1 MPAKILFVDD
11 DPNILAGF
19 ERQLR
24 KTFTVETALG
34 GERGLIAVSAK
45 GPFSVIVSDLR
56 MPGIDGI
63 QFLSRVRE
71 SAPDSVRIMLTGNAD
86 LHAAIDAVNDGH
98 IFRFLTKPC
107 EPQTL
112 SNALAAGIRQYQLIC
127 AERELLEKTLR
138 GSIKVLIG
146 ILELTNP
153 EAFGRA
159 ARITRFVKKI
169 AHAMQEPNLW
179 EIETA
184 AALSQIGCVILPEE
198 ALKKLYRGEELTG
211 EEAQLFAM
219 HPSIASDLLSYIPRM
234 ETVAKI
240 IINQEKS
247 FDTSASEEDEEILPG
262 SRILKAVLDYDS
274 IRANNISDGDA
285 LEIMVSRASR
295 YDPNVLAALQMV
307 LGVEPGYEKMDL
319 LSGGLRDGMI
329 LNGELCLRDGRLLAA
344 KGYRV
349 NLILRERMKNFIEKP
364 GIMEP
369 IRVLVPSAMAKE
381 LSRHALSEQNYAAL

>member
-34 GERGLIAVSAK
+34 GEQGLIAVSGK

-56 MPGIDGI
+56 MPGMDGI
-63 QFLSRVRE
+63 QFLSRVKE
-71 SAPDSVRIMLTGNAD
+71 AAPDSVRIMLSGNAD

-159 ARITRFVKKI
+159 ARITRLVKKI
-169 AHAMQEPNLW
+169 ARAMQEPNLW
-179 EIETA
+179 QIETA
-184 AALSQIGCVILPEE
+184 AALSHIGCVILPEE

-240 IINQEKS
+240 IIGQEKS
-247 FDTSASEEDEEILPG
+247 FDGSDSEENEEILPG

-274 IRANNISDGDA
+274 IRASNVPDGEA
-285 LEIMVSRASR
+285 LQIMASRAGR

-307 LGVEPGYEKMDL
+307 LGIEPGYEKMGISID
-319 LSGGLRDGMI
+319 GLKDGMI
-329 LNGELCLRDGRLLAA
+329 LDADLYLLDGRMLAA

-349 NLILRERMKNFIEKP
+349 NLILRERMKNFITKP

-381 LSRHALSEQNYAAL
+381 SSRNAR

>member
-19 ERQLR
+19 QRQLR
-24 KTFTVETALG
+24 KTFAVETALG
-34 GERGLIAVSAK
+34 GEQGLISVSEK
-45 GPFSVIVSDLR
+45 GPFAVIVSDLR
-56 MPGIDGI
+56 MPGMDGI
-63 QFLSRVRE
+63 QFLSRVKE
-71 SAPDSVRIMLTGNAD
+71 AAPDSVRIMLSGNAD

-159 ARITRFVKKI
+159 GRITRLVKKI
-169 AHAMQEPNLW
+169 ARAMRAPNLW
-179 EIETA
+179 QIETA
-184 AALSQIGCVILPEE
+184 AALSHIGCVILPEE

-211 EEAQLFAM
+211 EESQLFAM

-234 ETVAKI
+234 ETVAQI

-247 FDTSASEEDEEILPG
+247 FDGSDSQENEEILPG
-262 SRILKAVLDYDS
+262 SRILKAVLDYDK
-274 IRANNISDGDA
+274 IRANNVPDGEA
-285 LEIMVSRASR
+285 LQIMASRAGR

-307 LGVEPGYEKMDL
+307 LGVEPGYEKMGI
-319 LSGGLRDGMI
+319 SIGGLKDGMI
-329 LNGELCLRDGRLLAA
+329 LDADLYLLDGRLLAA

-381 LSRHALSEQNYAAL
+381 SSRNAR